1 MQSNARRQPTRPVP
15 VSRDLLAAGLHR
27 PRALLLALLL
37 SLPLLLVLG
46 APTAAQSG
54 GLVTQRSTHSAI
66 ETTKRLRDAIAAIGW
81 VVLGEV
87 DHAAAAHAAGMELH
101 TRTVLLFGNPKA
113 GTPPMR
119 SHPTLAIDLPMRVL
133 VWEDDQGN
141 IMVTRSTGDDV
152 AERVFAR
159 NGIAIDAAG
168 RAGTERLLDGL
179 VRKATE

>member
-1 MQSNARRQPTRPVP
+1 MQHNDRRQPTRPVP
-15 VSRDLLAAGLHR
+15 ASRGPLPGGLHR

-37 SLPLLLVLG
+37 SLPLLSASG
-46 APTAAQSG
+46 GPTAAQSG
-54 GLVTQRSTHSAI
+54 GLVTQRSSQSAA

-81 VVLGEV
+81 LVLGEI
-87 DHAAAAHAAGMELH
+87 DHAAAARAAGLELR
-101 TRTVLLFGNPKA
+101 TRTVLLFGNPNA
-113 GTPPMR
+113 GTPSMR
-119 SHPTLAIDLPMRVL
+119 SHPTLAIDLPMRLL

-159 NGIAIDAAG
+159 HGIAIDAAG
-168 RAGTERLLDGL
+168 RAGTERVLDGL

>member
-15 VSRDLLAAGLHR
+15 DLRGPLPAGLHR

-46 APTAAQSG
+46 AATAAQSG
-54 GLVTQRSTHSAI
+54 GLVTQRSTQSAI

-87 DHAAAAHAAGMELH
+87 DHAAAARAAGMELR

-159 NGIAIDAAG
+159 HGTAIDASG
-168 RAGTERLLDGL
+168 RAGTERVLDGL